1 MHHAIMDIV
10 EKIAGEITISAN
22 PGITIKKWREEFNI
36 SQMELS
42 KFMQVSPSVISDYE
56 SGRRKSPGA
65 SSIKKIVNS
74 LINIDEKRGG
84 HIVRRYNSGIPSDAL
99 LDIKDY
105 NHDISLEY
113 ILPKIRGKA
122 CSQADIKRNIR
133 GYTMIDGIKA
143 ILKFS
148 YADYTKLYG
157 WSSQRIIFITDV
169 SYGRSPMIAVR
180 AHPLKPAAVVY
191 IKPENVDELAIKLS
205 EIENIPL
212 IKTDMDYKSIINIM
226 NLFR

>member
-1 MHHAIMDIV
+1 MEIS
-10 EKIAGEITISAN
+10 EKIAGEITISDM
-22 PGITIKKWREEFNI
+22 PGTTIKKWREEFGI

-42 KFMQVSPSVISDYE
+42 KFMDVSPSVISDYE

-65 SSIKKIVNS
+65 SSIKKIVNA
-74 LINIDEKRGG
+74 LIKIDESRGG
-84 HIVRRYNSGIPSDAL
+84 HLLRRYNSGIPSDAL

-105 NHDISLEY
+105 DHDIELSY
-113 ILPKIRGKA
+113 IMAKIQGVS
-122 CSQADIKRNIR
+122 CSGADIKRNIR

-148 YADYTKLYG
+148 YAEYTKLYG

-169 SYGRSPMIAVR
+169 SYGRSPMIAIR

-191 IKPENVDELAIKLS
+191 IKPGNVDELAIKLS

-212 IKTDMDYKSIINIM
+212 IKTEMGHKEISETM
-226 NLFR
+226 NKLR

>member
-1 MHHAIMDIV
+1 MDIE
-10 EKIAGEITISAN
+10 EKIAGEITISDN
-22 PGITIKKWREEFNI
+22 PGITIKKWREEFSI

-42 KFMQVSPSVISDYE
+42 KYMDVSPSVISDYE

-65 SSIKKIVNS
+65 ASIKKIVNA
-74 LINIDEKRGG
+74 LIKIDERRGG
-84 HIVRRYNSGIPSDAL
+84 HLLRRYNSGIPSDAL

-105 NHDISLEY
+105 DHDIGLEY
-113 ILPKIRGKA
+113 ILPKIKGKS
-122 CSQADIKRNIR
+122 CSGADLKRNIR
-133 GYTMIDGIKA
+133 GYTMIDGINA

-148 YADYTKLYG
+148 YAEYTKLYG

-169 SYGRSPMIAVR
+169 SYGRSPMIAIR

-191 IKPENVDELAIKLS
+191 IQPGNVDELAIKLS

-212 IKTDMDYKSIINIM
+212 IKTDMDHKSISNVM
-226 NLFR
+226 NLLR

>member
-1 MHHAIMDIV
+1 MDIN
-10 EKIAGEITISAN
+10 EKIAGEITISET
-22 PGITIKKWREEFNI
+22 PGITIKKWREEFGI

-42 KFMQVSPSVISDYE
+42 KFMEVSPSVISDYE

-65 SSIKKIVNS
+65 NSIKKIVDA
-74 LINIDEKRGG
+74 LIKIDESRGG
-84 HIVRRYNSGIPSDAL
+84 TLLRRYNSGIPSDAL

-105 NHDISLEY
+105 DHDIELRY
-113 ILPKIRGKA
+113 IMTKIRGTA
-122 CSQADIKRNIR
+122 CSRADLKRNIR

-148 YADYTKLYG
+148 YAEYSKLYG

-169 SYGRSPMIAVR
+169 SYGRSPMIAIR

-191 IKPENVDELAIKLS
+191 IKPGNVDELAIKLS

-212 IKTDMDYKSIINIM
+212 SRTDMDYKTISSVMNI
-226 NLFR
+226 LR

>member
-1 MHHAIMDIV
+1 MDIS
-10 EKIAGEITISAN
+10 EKIAGEITISQT
-22 PGITIKKWREEFNI
+22 PGITIKKWREEFGI

-42 KFMQVSPSVISDYE
+42 RFMGVSPSVISDYE

-65 SSIKKIVNS
+65 NSIKKIVDA
-74 LINIDEKRGG
+74 LIKIDESRGG
-84 HIVRRYNSGIPSDAL
+84 ILLRRYNSGIPSDAL

-105 NHDISLEY
+105 DHDIELRY
-113 ILPKIRGKA
+113 IMTKIRGIA
-122 CSQADIKRNIR
+122 CSKADLKRNIR

-148 YADYTKLYG
+148 YAEYSKLYG

-169 SYGRSPMIAVR
+169 SYGRSPMIAIR

-191 IKPENVDELAIKLS
+191 IRPGNVDELAIKLS

-212 IKTDMDYKSIINIM
+212 IKTDMDYKTISSIM
-226 NLFR
+226 NLLR

>member
-1 MHHAIMDIV
+1 MDIS
-10 EKIAGEITISAN
+10 EKIAGEITISDI
-22 PGITIKKWREEFNI
+22 PGVTIKKWREEFGI

-42 KFMQVSPSVISDYE
+42 KFMAVSPSVISDYE

-65 SSIKKIVNS
+65 NSIKKIVDA
-74 LINIDEKRGG
+74 LIQIDESRGG
-84 HIVRRYNSGIPSDAL
+84 HLLRRYNSGIPSDAL

-105 NHDISLEY
+105 DHDIELRY
-113 ILPKIRGKA
+113 IMTKIHGVA
-122 CSQADIKRNIR
+122 CSSADLKRNIR

-148 YADYTKLYG
+148 YTEYTKLYG

-169 SYGRSPMIAVR
+169 SFGRSPMIAIR

-191 IKPENVDELAIKLS
+191 IKPGNVDELAIKLS

-212 IKTDMDYKSIINIM
+212 IKTDMEYKAISTVM
-226 NLFR
+226 NSLR

>member
-1 MHHAIMDIV
+1 MEIS
-10 EKIAGEITISAN
+10 EKIAGEITVSDM
-22 PGITIKKWREEFNI
+22 PGTTIKKWREEFGI

-42 KFMQVSPSVISDYE
+42 KFMNVSPSVISDYE

-65 SSIKKIVNS
+65 TSIKKIVNA
-74 LINIDEKRGG
+74 LIKIDESRGG
-84 HIVRRYNSGIPSDAL
+84 HLLRRYNSGIPSDAL

-105 NHDISLEY
+105 DHDIELRY
-113 ILPKIRGKA
+113 IMAKIHGTS
-122 CSQADIKRNIR
+122 CSTADLKRNIR

-148 YADYTKLYG
+148 YAEYTKLYG

-169 SYGRSPMIAVR
+169 SFGRSPMIAIR

-191 IKPENVDELAIKLS
+191 IKPGNVDELAIKLS

-212 IKTDMDYKSIINIM
+212 IRTDMDHKDISEVM
-226 NLFR
+226 NRLR

>member
-1 MHHAIMDIV
+1 MDIS
-10 EKIAGEITISAN
+10 EKIAGEITISDT
-22 PGITIKKWREEFNI
+22 PGVTIKKWREEFGI

-42 KFMQVSPSVISDYE
+42 KFMDVSPSVISDYE

-65 SSIKKIVNS
+65 NSIKKIVDA
-74 LINIDEKRGG
+74 LVKIDESRGG
-84 HIVRRYNSGIPSDAL
+84 HLVRRYNSGIPSDAL

-105 NHDISLEY
+105 DHDIELRY
-113 ILPKIRGKA
+113 ILTKIRGTP
-122 CSQADIKRNIR
+122 CSTADLKRNIR

-143 ILKFS
+143 VLKFS
-148 YADYTKLYG
+148 YAEYTKLYG

-169 SYGRSPMIAVR
+169 SIGRSPMIAIR

-191 IKPENVDELAIKLS
+191 VKPDNVDELAIKLS

-212 IKTDMDYKSIINIM
+212 IKTDMDHKSISAVM
-226 NLFR
+226 NSLR

>member
-1 MHHAIMDIV
+1 MDIT
-10 EKIAGEITISAN
+10 EKIAGEITISDM
-22 PGITIKKWREEFNI
+22 PGVTIKKWREEFGI

-42 KFMQVSPSVISDYE
+42 KFMDVSPSVISDYE

-65 SSIKKIVNS
+65 NSIKKIVDA
-74 LINIDEKRGG
+74 LIKIDESRGG
-84 HIVRRYNSGIPSDAL
+84 HLLRRYNSGIPSDAL

-105 NHDISLEY
+105 DHDIELRY
-113 ILPKIRGKA
+113 IMTKIHGTS
-122 CSQADIKRNIR
+122 CSGADLKRNIR

-148 YADYTKLYG
+148 YAEYTKLYG

-169 SYGRSPMIAVR
+169 SYGRSPMIAIR

-191 IKPENVDELAIKLS
+191 IKPGNVDELAIKLS

-212 IKTDMDYKSIINIM
+212 IRTDMDHKSISDVM
-226 NLFR
+226 NHLR

>member
-1 MHHAIMDIV
+1 MDIS
-10 EKIAGEITISAN
+10 EKIAGEITISDI
-22 PGITIKKWREEFNI
+22 PGVTIKKWREEFGI

-42 KFMQVSPSVISDYE
+42 KFMDVSPSVISDYE

-65 SSIKKIVNS
+65 NSIKKIVDA
-74 LINIDEKRGG
+74 LVKIDESRGG
-84 HIVRRYNSGIPSDAL
+84 HLVRRYNSGIPSDAL

-105 NHDISLEY
+105 DHDIELRY
-113 ILPKIRGKA
+113 ILTKIRGTP
-122 CSQADIKRNIR
+122 CSAADLKRNIR

-143 ILKFS
+143 VLKFS
-148 YADYTKLYG
+148 YAEYTKLYG

-169 SYGRSPMIAVR
+169 SIGRSPMIAIR

-191 IKPENVDELAIKLS
+191 VKPDNVDELAIKLS

-212 IKTDMDYKSIINIM
+212 IKTDMDHKSISAVM
-226 NLFR
+226 NSLR

>member
-1 MHHAIMDIV
+1 MAMDIE
-10 EKIAGEITISAN
+10 EKIAGEITISDM
-22 PGITIKKWREEFNI
+22 PGITIRKWREEFGI
-36 SQMELS
+36 SQIELS
-42 KFMQVSPSVISDYE
+42 KFMDISPSVISDYE

-65 SSIKKIVNS
+65 GSIKKIVNA
-74 LINIDEKRGG
+74 LIKIDESHGG
-84 HIVRRYNSGIPSDAL
+84 HIIRRYNSGIPSDAL

-105 NHDISLEY
+105 DHDIDLHY
-113 ILPKIRGKA
+113 IMTKINGTSCSKA
-122 CSQADIKRNIR
+122 DLRRNIR

-148 YADYTKLYG
+148 YAEYTKLYG

-169 SYGRSPMIAVR
+169 SFGRSPMIAIR

-191 IKPENVDELAIKLS
+191 IKPGNVDELAVKLS

-212 IKTDMDYKSIINIM
+212 IKTDMDYHTISEVM
-226 NLFR
+226 NKLR

>member
-1 MHHAIMDIV
+1 MDIE
-10 EKIAGEITISAN
+10 EKIAGEITISET
-22 PGITIKKWREEFNI
+22 PGITIKKWREEFGI

-42 KFMQVSPSVISDYE
+42 KFMEVSPSVISDYE

-65 SSIKKIVNS
+65 NSIKKIVDA
-74 LINIDEKRGG
+74 LIKIDESRGG
-84 HIVRRYNSGIPSDAL
+84 TLLRRYNSGIPSDAL

-105 NHDISLEY
+105 DHDIELRY
-113 ILPKIRGKA
+113 IMTKTRGTA
-122 CSQADIKRNIR
+122 CSRADLKRNIR

-148 YADYTKLYG
+148 YAEYSKLYG

-169 SYGRSPMIAVR
+169 SYGRSPMIAIR

-191 IKPENVDELAIKLS
+191 IKPGNVDELAIKLS

-212 IKTDMDYKSIINIM
+212 IRTDMDYKTISSVMNI
-226 NLFR
+226 LR

>member
-1 MHHAIMDIV
+1 MDIS
-10 EKIAGEITISAN
+10 EKIAGEITISDI
-22 PGITIKKWREEFNI
+22 PGVTIKKWREEFGI

-42 KFMQVSPSVISDYE
+42 KFMDVSPSVISDYE

-65 SSIKKIVNS
+65 NSIKKIVDA
-74 LINIDEKRGG
+74 LVKIDESRGG
-84 HIVRRYNSGIPSDAL
+84 HLVRRYNSGIPSDAL

-105 NHDISLEY
+105 DHDIELRY
-113 ILPKIRGKA
+113 ILTKIRGTP
-122 CSQADIKRNIR
+122 CSTANLKRNIR

-143 ILKFS
+143 VLKFS
-148 YADYTKLYG
+148 YAEYTKLYG

-169 SYGRSPMIAVR
+169 SIGRSPMIAIR

-191 IKPENVDELAIKLS
+191 VKPDNVDELAIKLS

-212 IKTDMDYKSIINIM
+212 IKTDMDHKSISAVM
-226 NLFR
+226 NSLR

>member
-1 MHHAIMDIV
+1 MDIS
-10 EKIAGEITISAN
+10 EKIAGEITISDT
-22 PGITIKKWREEFNI
+22 PGVTIKKWREEFGI

-42 KFMQVSPSVISDYE
+42 KFMDVSPSVISDYE

-65 SSIKKIVNS
+65 NSIKKIVDA
-74 LINIDEKRGG
+74 LVKIDESRGG
-84 HIVRRYNSGIPSDAL
+84 HLVRRYNSGIPSDAL

-105 NHDISLEY
+105 DHDIELRY
-113 ILPKIRGKA
+113 ILTKIRGTP
-122 CSQADIKRNIR
+122 CSTANLKRNIR

-143 ILKFS
+143 VLKFS
-148 YADYTKLYG
+148 YAEYTKLYG

-169 SYGRSPMIAVR
+169 SIGRSPMIAIR

-191 IKPENVDELAIKLS
+191 VKPDNVDELAIKLS

-212 IKTDMDYKSIINIM
+212 IKTDMDHKSISAVM
-226 NLFR
+226 NSLR